1 MYNRSKCQNFR
12 SRVEVEKRVRKL
24 QFSKLF
30 IFGNEIMYENTI
42 FFTGIVKI
50 QKNFFLLLKMA
61 IQYVGHIV
69 PTRIGHKVP
78 NRTK

>member
-1 MYNRSKCQNFR
+1 
-12 SRVEVEKRVRKL
+12 
-24 QFSKLF
+24 
-30 IFGNEIMYENTI
+30 MYENTI

-50 QKNFFLLLKMA
+50 QKKFFLLLKMA

-78 NRTK
+78 NSTK